1 MAAPGNNCQY
11 AVRLLVSYLRTKQFM
26 TQPLH
31 AAISLCHYNSF
42 GSDYTC
48 TININYII
56 NCNLIYIYTLN
67 SVHPLTLIRY
77 LNSSCWSGTHLR
89 ASGFMEAPSLST
101 MPWNLQVVAYC
112 PALPPL
118 FGGFNSST
126 YCDSSKAGRL
136 QSKSIKKTSLPADL
150 PFISSMLPFLLCFHF
165 FWERFKLT
173 PVNAEKLG
181 HVYKVDQCKSQWMIY
196 NYINYTITGQSCHN
210 ISYRISKSQ
219 IPKTHHDAAKEPLRR
234 VNWPLRSSF
243 GFLEAIWHN
252 PQRFKALFRD

>member
-42 GSDYTC
+42 VSDYTC

-56 NCNLIYIYTLN
+56 NCNLIYIYIHWIQCTLWL
-67 SVHPLTLIRY
+67 SSDILIHLADQGPTWEHPASWKHHPCQPCLGTCKLSHIA
-77 LNSSCWSGTHLR
+77 LLCLLSSEDSTHLHTVIHPR
-89 ASGFMEAPSLST
+89 LDDCKVNQLKKRLYLPTCPS
-101 MPWNLQVVAYC
+101 
-112 PALPPL
+112 
-118 FGGFNSST
+118 
-126 YCDSSKAGRL
+126 
-136 QSKSIKKTSLPADL
+136 
-150 PFISSMLPFLLCFHF
+150 FLRCFHF